1 MEVIYSELHLFEP
14 RHASAGEERS
24 VRERARSVTLATP
37 FFDSVATRRDDR
49 LAPQPNYT
57 SAYSLPQTGGWIKSS
72 SNELNPYV

>member
-14 RHASAGEERS
+14 RHASAGDERQS
-24 VRERARSVTLATP
+24 ACKERHFATS
-37 FFDSVATRRDDR
+37 FFDSVATRTDDR

-57 SAYSLPQTGGWIKSS
+57 LAYSLPQTGGWIKSS